1 MMLPDCEA
9 VVHVKQR
16 HNPWLGHF
24 LDEIEREAGARL
36 ADDGLSGFDLFGLN
50 VRYPA

>member
-1 MMLPDCEA
+1 MMLPDCFA
-9 VVHVKQR
+9 VGHVKQR
-16 HNPWLGHF
+16 HNLWLGRF

-50 VRYPA
+50 VRCPA

>member
-1 MMLPDCEA
+1 MMLPDCFA
-9 VVHVKQR
+9 VVHLKQR
-16 HNPWLGHF
+16 HNSWLGQF

-36 ADDGLSGFDLFGLN
+36 ADDGLSGFDLFELN

>member
-1 MMLPDCEA
+1 MMLPDSFA

-16 HNPWLGHF
+16 HNPWLGPF